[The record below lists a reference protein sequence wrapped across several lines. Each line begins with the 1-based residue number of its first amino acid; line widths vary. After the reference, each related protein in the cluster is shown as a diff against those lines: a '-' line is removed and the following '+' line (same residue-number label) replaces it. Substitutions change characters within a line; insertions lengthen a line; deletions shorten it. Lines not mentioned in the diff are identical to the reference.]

1 VRLVTSVVIALLSI
15 STAGAARADDPPP
28 RPNASPFRFSFTLD
42 APIIGLGLAGTSA
55 IFIEPRAPDCLP
67 SCEPPPGLT
76 GLDSGALGYYSP
88 TAHSAAD
95 LTVFALLVVPHATH
109 LIATGGK
116 DSAWLEDLVLA
127 GESLVAT
134 QGITQ
139 VVKASVGRSAPI
151 VYDENVP
158 LDERSS
164 GDAVKSFWS
173 GHTASAF
180 SLATSF
186 AFTYWMRHPRDP
198 WRWVVLAGVE
208 SAALCVGLMKIR
220 AGYHWPTD
228 IFAGAA
234 AGTAMGI
241 LIPALHTKF

>member
-1 VRLVTSVVIALLSI
+1 VTGWRIAAAVLVLAALP
-15 STAGAARADDPPP
+15 AVARADDPPS
-28 RPNASPFRFSFTLD
+28 RPNPSPFRFSFRLD

-67 SCEPPPGLT
+67 SCEPPSTLT
-76 GLDSGALGYYSP
+76 GLDSGALGYYST
-88 TAHSAAD
+88 TAHTAAD
-95 LTVFALLVVPHATH
+95 LTVAALFLVPHATN

-116 DSAWLEDLVLA
+116 ESAWLEDLVLSSEA
-127 GESLVAT
+127 LVAT

-139 VVKASVGRSAPI
+139 VVKASVGRSAPL
-151 VYDENVP
+151 VYDESVP
-158 LDERSS
+158 LEERSS

-186 AFTYWMRHPRDP
+186 AVTYWMRHPRDP
-198 WRWVVLAGVE
+198 WRWVVLASVE

-228 IFAGAA
+228 IFAGAV
-234 AGTAMGI
+234 AGTSMGI
-241 LIPALHTKF
+241 LIPALHTQF